1 MHRLLAFLAFLAL
14 LTLGTPSRA
23 DTVPQFEGIPAT
35 YSPGVPFSF
44 NVLAPDLFDF
54 TGFTVLLRF
63 EASVIDPDLSAT
75 AAPGVGRY
83 PFSSTGGFTVN
94 GTPPGLGETIYTL
107 TFGDSGP
114 LTMTTAGVRDLL
126 AVVTVTPGATL
137 TGDITITSGSETVL
151 LYNTE
156 GRNDGPP
163 EPAVVGQGAA
173 VPAPAGVVLVGIA
186 GLVLACRNRLKRLA
200 PVAA

>member
-1 MHRLLAFLAFLAL
+1 MFRLFASLAL
-14 LTLGTPSRA
+14 LALATAPVRA
-23 DTVPQFEGIPAT
+23 DIVPQFEGIPAT

-54 TGFTVLLRF
+54 TGFNVLLRF
-63 EASVIDPDLSAT
+63 EASVIDPDLTAT

-83 PFSSTGGFTVN
+83 PFPTTGGFTVN
-94 GTPPGLGETIYTL
+94 GTPPGPGETIYTL

-114 LTMTTAGVRDLL
+114 LTFTAAGVRDLL

-137 TGDITITSGSETVL
+137 TGDITITSGNETVL
-151 LYNTE
+151 IYNTE
-156 GRNDGPP
+156 GRDDGPP
-163 EPAVVGQGAA
+163 SPAVVGEGAA

-186 GLVLACRNRLKRLA
+186 GVVLGVRNRLKRRA